1 MEPLDRNQRNGEG
14 LNLRDRIGMDPL
26 SRNQGNGEG
35 FNLNEEMGMEPLRR
49 NQRNGEVLN
58 LGEGI
63 GMELRSRNQ
72 RNGEVLNLSQGIRME
87 PWSMNQR
94 NGEGLNLSEGIGMD
108 PWSRNL
114 SDGTGMEPWSMNQ
127 INGEGLKLIEGI
139 RMEPWNMNQR
149 NGAGLNL
156 SEGIGAEPWS
166 RNQRNGEGLN
176 LNERIE
182 MEPWSMSQ
190 RNGEGLN
197 LSNGIGMEPWS
208 MNQGNGEGLNLS
220 DGIGIEPWS
229 MNQRNGAGL
238 NLSEGIGMEPW
249 CRNQRNGEGLNLNE
263 WIGTEPWSMSQR
275 NGEGLNLSEGIG
287 MEPWSMNQRNGEG
300 LNLSGGIGM
309 ESCSMNQRNGEDLNL
324 SEGIGIESWSMNQR
338 NGEGLNFSEGIGI
351 EPWSMNQRN
360 GEDLNLSEGIGMK
373 RVSEGVEDDSVV
385 KKVRFYDEIFGSHK
399 YTDENVALE
408 KVKDEHL
415 KNKSQVMVFEKLD
428 KSIGHVGK
436 MDILKGGGIKNGAVG
451 AGEFIVGCQEG
462 GLLRVP
468 EECHNAIQL
477 SNWNLGNANGGSEL
491 GFDFNIPVLEAANG
505 STLVGVMKYTQR
517 TVELNEIRS
526 GVSDRW
532 EERVSKGKMEQIE
545 EIIPYVARNCN
556 LELGVMNKDQD
567 IGGSSPLGGEER
579 YTREEKGKAKVDN
592 SWLALTTLPMELDL
606 QHSKQQH
613 EAISTVP
620 QLGSIQCIQSVD
632 VLPIENVELRKNLN
646 ADHALRQKN
655 ALRERAIHFAR
666 YDAPREGSS
675 SQETKLPTLETI
687 KDLGNNPN
695 LASTALKGIRERIP
709 KRKDEKVVRW
719 EASQH
724 PENKEFSCVFP
735 SLLDLSLKTLAEN
748 AEAIVSL
755 KGIPDILRGRL
766 TEILCNSRKMSAH
779 MLDLL
784 VQGSPTQIRIKDCSW
799 LTEEQFC
806 NSFRDFDRRNLMV
819 LQLDLC
825 GQPTLD
831 HVLGTTIATA
841 SNSLP
846 NLAILSLRGACRM
859 SDRALEILVTSAPSL
874 QSIDLSQCSLL
885 THASIGIT
893 ANSLGSI
900 LKELCIDDCQSIDA
914 IHILPSLEK
923 MEHLELLSV
932 AGIHSVCDQFV
943 SELLTARGQ
952 NIKELDI
959 SRCPNLTDQSLKF
972 IGDACA
978 NLHSLNISELNEL
991 TDVGLQFLANGCRSI
1006 RKLIFCRNNFSDEG
1020 IAAFLEASGAC
1031 LEELSLNNCSKVSTS
1046 TALSLAKLSR
1056 KLLHLDL
1063 SWCRRISDNELGLIV
1078 DSCLSLKLLKLFG
1091 CSQITDV
1098 FKNGHSNTVVQI
1110 IGLGMTQIFDISRFD
1125 GVEALLKYSPV
1136 VMSSNS

>member
-1 MEPLDRNQRNGEG
+1 MEPLDRNQRSGEG
-14 LNLRDRIGMDPL
+14 LNLRDRIRMDPL

-35 FNLNEEMGMEPLRR
+35 FNLNEEIGMEPLRR

-114 SDGTGMEPWSMNQ
+114 SDG
-127 INGEGLKLIEGI
+127 
-139 RMEPWNMNQR
+139 
-149 NGAGLNL
+149 
-156 SEGIGAEPWS
+156 
-166 RNQRNGEGLN
+166 
-176 LNERIE
+176 
-182 MEPWSMSQ
+182 
-190 RNGEGLN
+190 
-197 LSNGIGMEPWS
+197 IGMKPW
-208 MNQGNGEGLNLS
+208 G
-220 DGIGIEPWS
+220 
-229 MNQRNGAGL
+229 
-238 NLSEGIGMEPW
+238 
-249 CRNQRNGEGLNLNE
+249 RNQRNGEGLNLNE
-263 WIGTEPWSMSQR
+263 WIGTEPWSMSQS
-275 NGEGLNLSEGIG
+275 LNLSKGIG
-287 MEPWSMNQRNGEG
+287 MEPWSMNQRNGEC

-309 ESCSMNQRNGEDLNL
+309 ESYNMNQRNGEGLNL

-338 NGEGLNFSEGIGI
+338 NGEGLNLSEGIGI

-360 GEDLNLSEGIGMK
+360 VEGLNLSEGIGMK

-436 MDILKGGGIKNGAVG
+436 MDILKGGGIKNGAVC

-468 EECHNAIQL
+468 EECHNAIQM

-491 GFDFNIPVLEAANG
+491 GFDFNIPVLEAADG
-505 STLVGVMKYTQR
+505 STLVGVMKYTHR
-517 TVELNEIRS
+517 TVELNEIRY

-532 EERVSKGKMEQIE
+532 EERVVNKGKMEQIE

-556 LELGVMNKDQD
+556 LELGVMNKYQD
-567 IGGSSPLGGEER
+567 IGASSPLGGEER

-592 SWLALTTLPMELDL
+592 SLLALTTLPMELDL

-620 QLGSIQCIQSVD
+620 QLGSIQLIQSVD

-646 ADHALRQKN
+646 AEHALRQKN

-687 KDLGNNPN
+687 KDLGNTPN
-695 LASTALKGIRERIP
+695 LASTALKWIRERIP

-766 TEILCNSRKMSAH
+766 TEILCNSRKMSTH

-932 AGIHSVCDQFV
+932 AGIHGVCDQFV

-952 NIKELDI
+952 NIKELNI

-978 NLHSLNISELNEL
+978 NLHSLNISKLNEL

-1006 RKLIFCRNNFSDEG
+1006 RKLVFCRNNFSDEG

>member
-1 MEPLDRNQRNGEG
+1 MEPLDRNQRSGEG
-14 LNLRDRIGMDPL
+14 LNLRDRIRMDPL

-35 FNLNEEMGMEPLRR
+35 FNLNEEIGMEPLRR

-114 SDGTGMEPWSMNQ
+114 SDGIGMEPWSMNQ
-127 INGEGLKLIEGI
+127 INGEGLKLIKGI

-156 SEGIGAEPWS
+156 SEGIEAEPWS

-176 LNERIE
+176 LNEGIE

-197 LSNGIGMEPWS
+197 LSNGIGMELWS
-208 MNQGNGEGLNLS
+208 MNQRNGEGLNLS
-220 DGIGIEPWS
+220 EGIGLEPWS

-238 NLSEGIGMEPW
+238 NLSEGIGMKPW
-249 CRNQRNGEGLNLNE
+249 GRNQRNGEGLNLNE
-263 WIGTEPWSMSQR
+263 WIGTEPWSMSQ
-275 NGEGLNLSEGIG
+275 GLNL
-287 MEPWSMNQRNGEG
+287 
-300 LNLSGGIGM
+300 
-309 ESCSMNQRNGEDLNL
+309 
-324 SEGIGIESWSMNQR
+324 
-338 NGEGLNFSEGIGI
+338 SEGIGI

-360 GEDLNLSEGIGMK
+360 VEGLNLSEGIGMK

-436 MDILKGGGIKNGAVG
+436 MDILKGGGIKNGAVC

-468 EECHNAIQL
+468 EECHNAIQM

-491 GFDFNIPVLEAANG
+491 GFDFNIPVLEAADG
-505 STLVGVMKYTQR
+505 STLVGVMKYTHR
-517 TVELNEIRS
+517 TVELNEIRY

-532 EERVSKGKMEQIE
+532 EERVVNKGKMEQIE

-556 LELGVMNKDQD
+556 LELGVMNKYQD
-567 IGGSSPLGGEER
+567 IGASSPLGGEER

-592 SWLALTTLPMELDL
+592 SLLALTTLPMELDL

-620 QLGSIQCIQSVD
+620 QLGSIQLIQSVD

-646 ADHALRQKN
+646 AEHALRQKN

-687 KDLGNNPN
+687 KDLGNTPN
-695 LASTALKGIRERIP
+695 LASTALKWIRERIP

-766 TEILCNSRKMSAH
+766 TEILCNSRKMSTH

-932 AGIHSVCDQFV
+932 AGIHGVCDQFV

-952 NIKELDI
+952 NIKELNI

-978 NLHSLNISELNEL
+978 NLHSLNISKLNEL

-1006 RKLIFCRNNFSDEG
+1006 RKLVFCRNNFSDEG

>member
-1 MEPLDRNQRNGEG
+1 MEPLDRNRRKGEG
-14 LNLRDRIGMDPL
+14 LNLRDKIGMDPL

-35 FNLNEEMGMEPLRR
+35 FNLNEEIGMEPSRR

-58 LGEGI
+58 FGEGI
-63 GMELRSRNQ
+63 GMELQSRNHRNGEVLDLSNQ
-72 RNGEVLNLSQGIRME
+72 RNGES
-87 PWSMNQR
+87 
-94 NGEGLNLSEGIGMD
+94 LNLSEGIGMD
-108 PWSRNL
+108 PGSRNL
-114 SDGTGMEPWSMNQ
+114 SEGTG
-127 INGEGLKLIEGI
+127 
-139 RMEPWNMNQR
+139 MEPWNMNQT
-149 NGAGLNL
+149 
-156 SEGIGAEPWS
+156 
-166 RNQRNGEGLN
+166 NGEGLT
-176 LNERIE
+176 LIE
-182 MEPWSMSQ
+182 GIQMEPW
-190 RNGEGLN
+190 N
-197 LSNGIGMEPWS
+197 
-208 MNQGNGEGLNLS
+208 
-220 DGIGIEPWS
+220 

-263 WIGTEPWSMSQR
+263 EIVMEPRNMCQRNGEDLNLSNGIGMEPRGMNQRNGEGLNLSEGVGIEPWSMNQRKGAGLNLSEGIGMEPWCRNQRNGEGFNLNERIGTEPWGMSQRNGKGLNLSEGIGMESWSMNQRNGEGLNLSVGIGMESCSMDQTNGECLNLSEGIGIESWIMNQR

-287 MEPWSMNQRNGEG
+287 IELWSMNQRNGEG
-300 LNLSGGIGM
+300 LNLSK
-309 ESCSMNQRNGEDLNL
+309 
-324 SEGIGIESWSMNQR
+324 
-338 NGEGLNFSEGIGI
+338 
-351 EPWSMNQRN
+351 
-360 GEDLNLSEGIGMK
+360 GIGMK
-373 RVSEGVEDDSVV
+373 RVHEGVENDSVV

-415 KNKSQVMVFEKLD
+415 KSKSQVMVFEKLD
-428 KSIGHVGK
+428 ESIVHAGE

-451 AGEFIVGCQEG
+451 AGEFIVGCQEA

-468 EECHNAIQL
+468 EECHNAIQM
-477 SNWNLGNANGGSEL
+477 SKWNLGNANGGSEL
-491 GFDFNIPVLEAANG
+491 GFDFNIPVVEAADG
-505 STLVGVMKYTQR
+505 STLVGVMNYTQR
-517 TVELNEIRS
+517 AVELNEIRS
-526 GVSDRW
+526 GVSNRW
-532 EERVSKGKMEQIE
+532 EERVNKGKMEQIE
-545 EIIPYVARNCN
+545 EKIPYVARNCN
-556 LELGVMNKDQD
+556 LELGLMNKDQD
-567 IGGSSPLGGEER
+567 IGGSSSLGGEKS

-613 EAISTVP
+613 EAISPVP
-620 QLGSIQCIQSVD
+620 QLESIQRTQT
-632 VLPIENVELRKNLN
+632 ELRRNLN
-646 ADHALRQKN
+646 AEHASRQKN

-666 YDAPREGSS
+666 YDATREGSS
-675 SQETKLPTLETI
+675 SQETKFPTLETI
-687 KDLGNNPN
+687 KDLGNTPD
-695 LASTALKGIRERIP
+695 LASTALKGIRENIP
-709 KRKDEKVVRW
+709 KQKDEKLVRW

-724 PENKEFSCVFP
+724 PENKEFPCVFP
-735 SLLDLSLKTLAEN
+735 SLLDLSLKALAEN

-766 TEILCNSRKMSAH
+766 TEILCYYRKMSTH

-784 VQGSPTQIRIKDCSW
+784 LQGSPTQIRINDCSW

-885 THASIGIT
+885 THSSIGIA

-914 IHILPSLEK
+914 MHILPSLEK

-932 AGIHSVCDQFV
+932 AGIQSVCDQFI

-972 IGDACA
+972 IGEACA
-978 NLHSLNISELNEL
+978 YLHSLNISKLSEL
-991 TDVGLQFLANGCRSI
+991 TDVGLQCLANGCRSI
-1006 RKLIFCRNNFSDEG
+1006 RKLTFCRNNFSDEG

-1031 LEELSLNNCSKVSTS
+1031 LEELSLNTCSKVSTS

-1063 SWCRRISDNELGLIV
+1063 SWCRRISDSELGLIV
-1078 DSCLSLKLLKLFG
+1078 DSCVSLKLLKLFG
-1091 CSQITDV
+1091 CSQITDA
-1098 FKNGHSNTVVQI
+1098 FKNGHSNTVVEI
-1110 IGLGMTQIFDISRFD
+1110 IGLGMTQIIDIGRFD
-1125 GVEALLKYSPV
+1125 GVEVLLKHSPV
-1136 VMSSNS
+1136 VKSSNS